1 MCFGA
6 PAVQMDYPKSLLS
19 LSNLEV
25 PLMRI
30 VVLFFA
36 LVCAALAQSIA
47 GRYDATIHVGDLVIP
62 FRFELSGDR
71 ANPQGTFFNGEE
83 RLTSSSGRLSDGVLN
98 LQWDY
103 LATRL
108 EATYKDGVIDGQYIG
123 SVGPRDKGA
132 HSFRAVPAA
141 NALVSDP
148 NAPPIAGLW
157 IIPNNSPKGEK
168 AWRFVVQQKG
178 GEVSAAILRVDGD
191 TGAITGTYK
200 NGKFVLSHFS
210 GYRPSVLEI
219 AFLKNGDLDILQN
232 GKTKL
237 SAVRAEIAQAKGIPL
252 PADSDRHTG
261 VKDASEPFRFSFPDL
276 NGELVSNTDARFR
289 NKVVLVEVTGSWCPN
304 CHDEA
309 PFLVEMYRKYHD
321 RGLEIVALSFEEAD
335 QLRDPVRL
343 RAFVKKYG
351 IEYTMLLCGEQDDA
365 KLKLTQADN
374 WNAWPTTFFLGRDGL
389 VHSVHAGFPSTGS
402 GDLFRQAKVDFIT
415 EVERLL
421 ADKANAG
428 Q

>member
-1 MCFGA
+1 MG
-6 PAVQMDYPKSLLS
+6 YPKSSVS

-25 PLMRI
+25 PWMRT

-36 LVCAALAQSIA
+36 LVSAASAQSIS
-47 GRYDATIHVGDLVIP
+47 GLYDATIRAGDLVIP
-62 FRFELSGDR
+62 FRFELSGDG
-71 ANPQGTFFNGEE
+71 ASTQGTFFNGED
-83 RLTSSSGRLSDGVLN
+83 RLTSSSGRWSNGSLN

-108 EATYKDGVIDGQYIG
+108 DATFQDGVIDGQYVG

-132 HSFRAVPAA
+132 HLFHAVRAA
-141 NALVSDP
+141 NVAVADP
-148 NAPPIAGLW
+148 NAPSIAGLW

-191 TGAITGTYK
+191 TGAITGAYK

-219 AFLKNGDLDILQN
+219 TLLKNGELDILQN
-232 GKTKL
+232 GKTKF
-237 SAVRAEIAQAKGIPL
+237 SAVRAERAQAKGIPL
-252 PADSDRHTG
+252 PADPERHTG
-261 VKDASEPFRFSFPDL
+261 VKDPSEPFRFSFPDL
-276 NGELVSNTDARFR
+276 NGELVSNTDARFQ

-365 KLKLTQADN
+365 KVKLTQTEN

-389 VHSVHAGFPSTGS
+389 VRSVHAGFPSTGS
-402 GDLFRQAKVDFIT
+402 GDLFRQAKADFIA

-421 ADKANAG
+421 ADKASSG

>member
-1 MCFGA
+1 
-6 PAVQMDYPKSLLS
+6 
-19 LSNLEV
+19 
-25 PLMRI
+25 MRTAA
-30 VVLFFA
+30 LFFA
-36 LVCAALAQSIA
+36 LSCMAWAQSIS
-47 GRYDATIHVGDLVIP
+47 GSYDATIRIGDQVVP
-62 FRFELSGDR
+62 FRFELSGDG
-71 ANPQGTFFNGEE
+71 ANTQGTFFNGEE
-83 RLTSSSGRLSDGVLN
+83 RLTSSSGRLSNGNLN

-108 EATYKDGVIDGQYIG
+108 DGTYKDGVIDGQYIG

-132 HSFRAVPAA
+132 HLFHAVRAAKA
-141 NALVSDP
+141 QEADP
-148 NAPPIAGLW
+148 NAPSIAGLW
-157 IIPNNSPKGEK
+157 IIPNNSSKGER

-178 GEVSAAILRVDGD
+178 AEVSAAILRVDGD

-210 GYRPSVLEI
+210 GFRPNVLEI
-219 AFLKNGDLDILQN
+219 ALLKNGDLDILQN
-232 GKTKL
+232 GKAKL
-237 SAVRAEIAQAKGIPL
+237 SAVRAETAQARGIPL
-252 PADSDRHTG
+252 PADPTRHTG

-276 NGELVSNTDARFR
+276 NGKLVSNTDARFQ

-309 PFLVEMYRKYHD
+309 PFLVEMYRRYHD

-335 QLRDPVRL
+335 QLQDPVRL

-365 KLKLTQADN
+365 KVKLTQADN
-374 WNAWPTTFFLGRDGL
+374 WNAWPTTFFLGRDGR
-389 VHSVHAGFPSTGS
+389 VRGVHAGFPSTGS
-402 GDLFRQAKVDFIT
+402 GDLFRQAKADFVAQ
-415 EVERLL
+415 VERLL
-421 ADKANAG
+421 AEKVSTG